1 MSLSGLISEYWPIL
15 TCANEDFYI
24 HTFSGFLLSCV
35 QIVFAS
41 ACCSI
46 FSPILFPLLP
56 GLSMRV
62 GFHPG
67 EKSGG
72 WPLMKVPTFV
82 SKYAAVVK
90 IVPAYLTSFL
100 M

>member
-15 TCANEDFYI
+15 TCANADFYI
-24 HTFSGFLLSCV
+24 HRFRRFLLSCV
-35 QIVFAS
+35 KIIFTS
-41 ACCSI
+41 ACSSI
-46 FSPILFPLLP
+46 FSSVLFPLLP
-56 GLSMRV
+56 SLSTRV
-62 GFHPG
+62 GFHSG